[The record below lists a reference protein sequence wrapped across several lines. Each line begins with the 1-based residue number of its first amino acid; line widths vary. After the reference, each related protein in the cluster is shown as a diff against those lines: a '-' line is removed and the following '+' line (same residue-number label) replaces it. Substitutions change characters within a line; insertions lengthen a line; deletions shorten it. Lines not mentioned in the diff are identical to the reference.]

1 MSQKLNAVQIK
12 TILIDYLLANYDTE
26 FIATEVPYLS
36 GSRRADLVAMIDNKT
51 VSFEIKSELD
61 SLSKLSKQINDYIDV
76 FNEVYVVLAEKYR
89 QSNVISNLPSKVGI
103 FYINKNNKILL
114 HRKAKEQKIL
124 NPEKLIYFFKKDE
137 MININNIDT
146 NLSLRKI
153 REKFL
158 KMNSIKDIVKYTKEI
173 LRNKYLEKYKTLLNE
188 KEYHTI
194 EEDLILLT
202 GKDKNNQILQM
213 P

>member
-1 MSQKLNAVQIK
+1 
-12 TILIDYLLANYDTE
+12 
-26 FIATEVPYLS
+26 
-36 GSRRADLVAMIDNKT
+36 
-51 VSFEIKSELD
+51 
-61 SLSKLSKQINDYIDV
+61 
-76 FNEVYVVLAEKYR
+76 
-89 QSNVISNLPSKVGI
+89 
-103 FYINKNNKILL
+103 
-114 HRKAKEQKIL
+114 
-124 NPEKLIYFFKKDE
+124 

-173 LRNKYLEKYKTLLNE
+173 LRNKYLEKYKTFLNE
-188 KEYHTI
+188 KGYHTI

>member
-36 GSRRADLVAMIDNKT
+36 GFRRADLVAMIDNKT

-61 SLSKLSKQINDYIDV
+61 SLSKLSKQIND
-76 FNEVYVVLAEKYR
+76 YVVLAEKYR

-173 LRNKYLEKYKTLLNE
+173 LRNKYLEKYKTFLNE
-188 KEYHTI
+188 KGYHTI